1 MKPGLGSGL
10 AHGRAATCSKIQTYR
25 QSRQPRLSVRKGPA
39 MQLNEIEGFAEDQ
52 DRGAWLELLDPV
64 KGQPTGLRVKVAGP
78 DSATQARARLALV
91 DDLTA
96 ATDFEGRVSAE
107 NRELARLRNLARCVV
122 AWEVQAD
129 GKPVPFS
136 FENVLRL
143 LRAGVWVQSQI
154 AAFAADR
161 RRFGG
166 GAGGFWTG
174 AFARGRARLFRGW
187 PATTLRTW
195 WGCGMS

>member
-64 KGQPTGLRVKVAGP
+64 KGQQTGLRVKVAGP
-78 DSATQARARLALV
+78 DSATQARARLAR
-91 DDLTA
+91 
-96 ATDFEGRVSAE
+96 GG
-107 NRELARLRNLARCVV
+107 NWARCVV

-154 AAFAADR
+154 DAFAADR
-161 RRFGG
+161 RRFVV
-166 GAGGFWTG
+166 GAV
-174 AFARGRARLFRGW
+174 
-187 PATTLRTW
+187 
-195 WGCGMS
+195 